1 VTAPDPNRQARA
13 KAKPPADSATA
24 VANTDA
30 DVAEVYDVFLAM
42 KRRRMHRSFDP
53 EPPTKEQ
60 LDQLVYAAGRAP
72 TGRPRMRQIM
82 VIEDPVTLAAFRQCC
97 PGFLNNAPVAF
108 LIFSDLNECY
118 EAAGKRGQYLV
129 ARIDAGAAG
138 GYLSLA
144 VTALGL
150 GLVFTT
156 SWNEG
161 VLQELLGLPD
171 HCRPELLIGVG
182 KIAATPSKAIKGKPA
197 IVHRNAYGTYWEALN
212 GKSL

>member
-1 VTAPDPNRQARA
+1 LTAPDPDRPATGKPRTDIAAEVA
-13 KAKPPADSATA
+13 KASP
-24 VANTDA
+24 
-30 DVAEVYDVFLAM
+30 DVAEAYDVFLAM
-42 KRRRMHRSFDP
+42 KKRRMHRSFDP

-82 VIEDPVTLAAFRQCC
+82 VIEDPVTLATFRECC
-97 PGFLNNAPVAF
+97 PGFVNNAPVAF

-150 GLVFTT
+150 GLVLTT

-182 KIAATPSKAIKGKPA
+182 RIAAKPSKAIKGKPA
-197 IVHRNAYGTYWEALN
+197 IVHRDVYGTYWESSH
-212 GKSL
+212 GK